1 MDTFAKKYLCWVVYF
16 SNRCCVCRC
25 CFNSGAHGLPDVFRQ
40 LNMVVGCFTK
50 KFCLKSDMTRIKKM
64 KRKMS
69 VEGKNIRKRRR
80 AEKKGFVVRNEEKE
94 GELYGSGLL

>member
-1 MDTFAKKYLCWVVYF
+1 
-16 SNRCCVCRC
+16 
-25 CFNSGAHGLPDVFRQ
+25 
-40 LNMVVGCFTK
+40 
-50 KFCLKSDMTRIKKM
+50 M

-94 GELYGSGLL
+94 GEVYGSGLF